1 MKPFEPGATGRDP
14 RAAATPSASPQ
25 PAEQLR
31 YALWLDWGSR
41 IGLGVLVLVFLA
53 YGLGLTDPHVPHDR
67 LPEVWNLPVSGFLAA
82 TGLPTGWGW
91 LAHAHRGDIANLIG
105 IALLTG
111 SSLLALLVLLPLYA
125 RRGDRVYGGMV
136 AAQIA
141 VLLLAASGVLTPG
154 H

>member
-1 MKPFEPGATGRDP
+1 MKPVEIGVTGYDP
-14 RAAATPSASPQ
+14 RVATQ

-41 IGLGVLVLVFLA
+41 VGLLVLVLVFLA
-53 YGLGLTDPHVPHDR
+53 YGLGLTEPHVPHSR
-67 LPEVWNLPVSGFLAA
+67 LPEVWNLPVSEFLVA

-111 SSLLALLVLLPLYA
+111 SSLLALLVMLPLYA
-125 RRGDRVYGGMV
+125 RRGDGVYVGLGL
-136 AAQIA
+136 AQIA
-141 VLLLAASGVLTPG
+141 VLLLAASGVLTAG